1 MDKGFQMI
9 DRRQPAL
16 GPQPTAGCRGVPAE
30 MRTDFF
36 DYDLPAHLIAQE
48 PCAERDQA
56 RLLVLNRAGTTLA
69 HDVFHELPKL
79 LSPGDLLI
87 LNDTQVMPARLVGR
101 RARTGG
107 KWEGLFLR
115 QLPDGL
121 WELLCQSRGRLT
133 PGETLLVEPGPL
145 QLHLVSRSP
154 VGHWLAQPNPAGGV
168 LELLQASG
176 QVPLPPYIR
185 KGRAGPGD
193 RARYQTV

>member
-1 MDKGFQMI
+1 MVEGVQMI
-9 DRRQPAL
+9 GAPLPQKKESGAFCRNGPEGASHKRVPTPFSLTPFSPAGDSGSSFL
-16 GPQPTAGCRGVPAE
+16 
-30 MRTDFF
+30 

-56 RLLVLNRAGTTLA
+56 RLLVLNRAGATLA

-115 QLPDGL
+115 QLPD
-121 WELLCQSRGRLT
+121 
-133 PGETLLVEPGPL
+133 
-145 QLHLVSRSP
+145 
-154 VGHWLAQPNPAGGV
+154 
-168 LELLQASG
+168 
-176 QVPLPPYIR
+176 
-185 KGRAGPGD
+185 
-193 RARYQTV
+193 